1 MRLKINIIALLLIT
15 EVEQIRNFDFV
26 KIID

>member
-1 MRLKINIIALLLIT
+1 MRLEINIIALLLIT